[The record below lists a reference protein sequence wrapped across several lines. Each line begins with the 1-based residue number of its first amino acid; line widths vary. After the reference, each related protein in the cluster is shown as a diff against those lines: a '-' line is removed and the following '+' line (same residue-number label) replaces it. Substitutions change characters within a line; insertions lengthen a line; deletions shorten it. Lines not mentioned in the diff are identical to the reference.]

1 MEFGARAPGRFA
13 GQFEAWAANL
23 EAPDELGV
31 QAPSSKTLC
40 SVLLSR
46 EGTPHK
52 LYEVAAVHF
61 GDIDAL
67 TQNQFVK
74 LVCKTAVRSPG
85 DAPHTVVVVH
95 TSLVS
100 AGREYSEAVLKNPDA
115 VAQFDPERV
124 LLTPPSIFD
133 KLDRVFVTKI
143 EPPAVWVGYSAQIA
157 RQSLGSPPAKITKK
171 VKTKEKIEGTS
182 KRSRSRSSSASS
194 SQSEEVKKK
203 PRTEAEKV
211 AQVNKGSARDKIKA
225 LEERVAPATKNE
237 NREKWRELARRAAEL
252 RQDCSK
258 AYRKTERG
266 ATDLYK
272 KALALA
278 ADELKQGKNLVNGEY
293 ADLSIEAWFSDMK
306 KLEAK
311 EKAGEIIGLLDYLFA
326 EHWELHCAQLR
337 KLASEA
343 GKEQFASQLLAV
355 NVQRTASVQS
365 YVPNYRPPAGRG
377 RGFPAGGRA
386 RKELFKGGYDLT
398 HYPNAKPE
406 PTHCCRGWWLD
417 GECNATAGIEGCK
430 FQHAAAHRGQGMAS
444 TSAQPRL

>member
-1 MEFGARAPGRFA
+1 MEFGARAPGRFS

-31 QAPSSKTLC
+31 QAPPSKTLC

-133 KLDRVFVTKI
+133 RLDRVFVTKI

-157 RQSLGSPPAKITKK
+157 RQSLGSPPAKIA
-171 VKTKEKIEGTS
+171 
-182 KRSRSRSSSASS
+182 KR
-194 SQSEEVKKK
+194 
-203 PRTEAEKV
+203 
-211 AQVNKGSARDKIKA
+211 
-225 LEERVAPATKNE
+225 
-237 NREKWRELARRAAEL
+237 
-252 RQDCSK
+252 
-258 AYRKTERG
+258 
-266 ATDLYK
+266 
-272 KALALA
+272 
-278 ADELKQGKNLVNGEY
+278 
-293 ADLSIEAWFSDMK
+293 
-306 KLEAK
+306 
-311 EKAGEIIGLLDYLFA
+311 
-326 EHWELHCAQLR
+326 
-337 KLASEA
+337 
-343 GKEQFASQLLAV
+343 
-355 NVQRTASVQS
+355 
-365 YVPNYRPPAGRG
+365 
-377 RGFPAGGRA
+377 
-386 RKELFKGGYDLT
+386 
-398 HYPNAKPE
+398 
-406 PTHCCRGWWLD
+406 
-417 GECNATAGIEGCK
+417 
-430 FQHAAAHRGQGMAS
+430 
-444 TSAQPRL
+444 